1 MIVRALA
8 HRDYRFFMVSQVL
21 SLFGFWVQTVAQ
33 MWLMYR
39 LTDQAFAVAWVAIA
53 QQGPGLVI
61 GPLAGALADR
71 HSRRKM
77 LVWAQAAAILP
88 AVGLAALGFS
98 APTTGKHQERKNLN
112 KV

>member
-8 HRDYRFFMVSQVL
+8 HRDYRFFMASQVL

-53 QQGPGLVI
+53 QQDLRG
-61 GPLAGALADR
+61 
-71 HSRRKM
+71 
-77 LVWAQAAAILP
+77 QAAA
-88 AVGLAALGFS
+88 ALAAGGN
-98 APTTGKHQERKNLN
+98 AADRVGGADGQTTGQPHGLNL
-112 KV
+112 